1 MTRGWP
7 LIPTTLVA
15 LACAVMVGLGVW
27 QIGRAQ
33 ERDAQAATYA
43 ANHRNAE
50 LVAFPELPPV
60 PEALL
65 YRRSSIVCL
74 NVSDWQPSGGTALD
88 GTRGFRFIARCRTG
102 AEGPGVLVDM
112 GVSTDAQFRPEWDG
126 GAVSGRITLMPDSHG
141 WLARTLGDV
150 PAPSALLVSE
160 TAAPGLM
167 VSAAPDPTTRE
178 NSSWAYAGQ
187 WFFFALAA
195 AVIYVLALR
204 GRQRSPKLRAKP
216 STDGTR
222 AADVHTGNAGT
233 NYDPPGRFWG
243 NDSDGGGDGGGD

>member
-112 GVSTDAQFRPEWDG
+112 GVSTDAQFRPVWDG
-126 GAVSGRITLMPDSHG
+126 GAVSGRITLMPDNHG

-204 GRQRSPKLRAKP
+204 RRNATAARPTRTADRGGSAVG
-216 STDGTR
+216 STGGEGGVSHSRWDEG
-222 AADVHTGNAGT
+222 G
-233 NYDPPGRFWG
+233 
-243 NDSDGGGDGGGD
+243 SDGGGDGGGGD